1 MYEMQFDRLPFIAIH
16 CGSLMVLITNPNDA
30 ISRLAIMYGHVQAA
44 RDFKYGVEPTGSVIC
59 SSILIAKCASTCVL
73 VGGPRGACSET
84 ACPQACV
91 GFVTENPDG
100 SPNYLALH
108 VLPVTTLGWLTP
120 LVPSPLKIGHL
131 LVVELPMDAVHPSSL
146 STPSTMFTAAPAM
159 PSVLVLSGLL
169 GGFNTHAHMCITSS
183 TSTTTFAPA
192 HQSLPVL
199 QPARPVT
206 AFTGL
211 PRPTTASVQEQRRV
225 SIQRNL
231 HGNRPSAS
239 ASSST
244 TSSPSRRKSGPPR
257 PFSNPAPALASLDDF
272 GTSAAPTEAT
282 LTVGILPKVLD
293 TSVHNNSLDPSPRYQ
308 WKGGADIEQVQ
319 RALKKANLTFT
330 VEVSTTGPIFEAIDA
345 GFRDH
350 CQRHNLDF
358 LDSPDSVSD
367 SPNTKPWV
375 LLGPKGRAESRT
387 WVEDPKSLTQFTF
400 TLRSLQQLPFSYT
413 PNNLGEGPFVFIAVR
428 FRNLYGPIDCLFDPP
443 QRLPNHVLTHKWLGR
458 RVLRP
463 ILASLAGDPNPTCLT
478 TSLSQFQLLHRHSQ
492 DIPFITI
499 EPRYTGTGACL
510 SEAVGV
516 TAAHLTAGVAAARP
530 TSPDADVYM
539 PTDSD
544 DDEYTEFPGADTLV
558 DEMLIDHLVPPKAAP
573 AITLSTVAENCTTQA
588 PSSVHS
594 TSAVAGGGYSSY
606 CLCLSNRLSYCSVCR
621 RTSAHWPTEV
631 PQYYPYA
638 GDFDSRGFT
647 PATIQNLLEESQNF
661 IDSYDITSSPSLA
674 LGTFSTAQFSS
685 PVHPSQCHLHLHSPN
700 PRRPLGSTFSS
711 SSSLN
716 LAPAFDL
723 PNTGVAP
730 ADPFVETPSSP
741 ISLPVFTPAP
751 SLDGQGSS
759 AFTAGPVLPPR
770 GSMADILRRQ
780 TPGLGVTS
788 GPGAAMG
795 AAIYVGFPFHENSA
809 RRNFF
814 VPNVLLPLSPSV
826 TDLIRALRATHNAVA
841 EILNE
846 ICASPDTAEFRIAWS
861 TQMIEIHDVSYSAS
875 SSGYREVA
883 GTLRDHLH
891 RSPVLVGQANPN
903 HTSRTTFEEWQVI
916 LGTPLFVLYVYPRL
930 VPNALQNVAT
940 EPTNT
945 QARFTMPAPSRTN
958 TPAPPLLTIRTG
970 LSKLLKKSTA
980 LDELF
985 ETDGFQLAALFTRK
999 FGTAY
1004 LQIRQAI
1011 IIQDVLFCGEGL
1023 IPQLTIADVAAW
1035 AGIRPNTYSNNLTF
1049 AERARATLL
1058 LLWERKRLF
1067 SLTPQEDERSEDQR
1081 EKDSKL
1087 ETFLA
1092 VCLAKDLLPA
1102 DWHSMHGSAENLTIG
1117 GATVREVSDRLGPYN
1132 HFIGDYYKKGRFTIC
1147 FEKKVGEEEQE
1158 QA

>member
-1 MYEMQFDRLPFIAIH
+1 MYEMQFDPLPFIAIH
-16 CGSLMVLITNPNDA
+16 CRSLMVLTNPNDA

-59 SSILIAKCASTCVL
+59 SSILIAKCASTWI
-73 VGGPRGACSET
+73 
-84 ACPQACV
+84 
-91 GFVTENPDG
+91 TE
-100 SPNYLALH
+100 L
-108 VLPVTTLGWLTP
+108 

-146 STPSTMFTAAPAM
+146 STPSTTFTAAPAM

-169 GGFNTHAHMCITSS
+169 SGFNTHAHMSITSS

-199 QPARPVT
+199 QPARPIT

-211 PRPTTASVQEQRRV
+211 PRPTTASVQEQRRA

-272 GTSAAPTEAT
+272 GTPAAPTEAT

-319 RALKKANLTFT
+319 RALKKANLTCT

-350 CQRHNLDF
+350 CRRHNLDF

-443 QRLPNHVLTHKWLGR
+443 QRLPNHVLTHKCLGR

-463 ILASLAGDPNPTCLT
+463 ILASLAGDPNPTCRPLCT
-478 TSLSQFQLLHRHSQ
+478 PQ
-492 DIPFITI
+492 
-499 EPRYTGTGACL
+499 
-510 SEAVGV
+510 SETVGV
-516 TAAHLTAGVAAARP
+516 TAAHLTVGVAAARP

-558 DEMLIDHLVPPKAAP
+558 DEGTSWFAAALLDLNFAAP
-573 AITLSTVAENCTTQA
+573 AITLSTVAENRTTQA
-588 PSSVHS
+588 PSSEATAAIASVSPTVSATAPFVAGPLLTAAMEMTPTSRKPRSFVGDGPMDLTLKHMPGS
-594 TSAVAGGGYSSY
+594 GANSLSAWQIHIQSAVPPIQDPPAHLTITARSIDEGARVLIMHCLWLFAGRPSGLKSKELLDEQFPSPRPAIDGPLRSEVALFGLQVEIASGIGRGPRNEIIGEAIKILMADGHYWTEREGYQTLRLHPSRSPIPATGFLFLLHFIFIGAPYPASPLLFSTLFDGRQIASKFDVTFLSAFVSPHSLSLMKKIHRVPLDTRLYASQSSDCVEFQY
-606 CLCLSNRLSYCSVCR
+606 MLNIPDFDPTMISSRRSQEEHDGVCASIVSFVTLGSVDIENHSDFGLLADGFNVVVNPFDDQDR
-621 RTSAHWPTEV
+621 PHHILEQIDVLANSAVYLPLAVHAPPLFTDSGTAPSLDHMKDQFTFNPGSSADWPTEV

-685 PVHPSQCHLHLHSPN
+685 PVHPSQSHLHLHSPS

-711 SSSLN
+711 NSSLN
-716 LAPAFDL
+716 LVPAFD
-723 PNTGVAP
+723 NMSCDRVT
-730 ADPFVETPSSP
+730 
-741 ISLPVFTPAP
+741 
-751 SLDGQGSS
+751 
-759 AFTAGPVLPPR
+759 
-770 GSMADILRRQ
+770 RQ
-780 TPGLGVTS
+780 
-788 GPGAAMG
+788 
-795 AAIYVGFPFHENSA
+795 
-809 RRNFF
+809 
-814 VPNVLLPLSPSV
+814 
-826 TDLIRALRATHNAVA
+826 
-841 EILNE
+841 
-846 ICASPDTAEFRIAWS
+846 C
-861 TQMIEIHDVSYSAS
+861 
-875 SSGYREVA
+875 GYRITRGVPW
-883 GTLRDHLH
+883 R
-891 RSPVLVGQANPN
+891 
-903 HTSRTTFEEWQVI
+903 
-916 LGTPLFVLYVYPRL
+916 PL
-930 VPNALQNVAT
+930 
-940 EPTNT
+940 
-945 QARFTMPAPSRTN
+945 
-958 TPAPPLLTIRTG
+958 I
-970 LSKLLKKSTA
+970 TA
-980 LDELF
+980 
-985 ETDGFQLAALFTRK
+985 
-999 FGTAY
+999 
-1004 LQIRQAI
+1004 
-1011 IIQDVLFCGEGL
+1011 
-1023 IPQLTIADVAAW
+1023 
-1035 AGIRPNTYSNNLTF
+1035 
-1049 AERARATLL
+1049 
-1058 LLWERKRLF
+1058 
-1067 SLTPQEDERSEDQR
+1067 
-1081 EKDSKL
+1081 
-1087 ETFLA
+1087 
-1092 VCLAKDLLPA
+1092 
-1102 DWHSMHGSAENLTIG
+1102 
-1117 GATVREVSDRLGPYN
+1117 
-1132 HFIGDYYKKGRFTIC
+1132 
-1147 FEKKVGEEEQE
+1147 
-1158 QA
+1158 